1 MRVCPSVQPSWT
13 NDNVNKAFSEAEVK
27 EQSNKID
34 NGVEV
39 IDDLNSDGSDTDDT
53 SSVST
58 SDSRQVCLVHLLCE
72 TLHLNWGIIS
82 LMLYSLIH

>member
-1 MRVCPSVQPSWT
+1 MRACPSVQPSWT
-13 NDNVNKAFSEAEVK
+13 NVNKAFSEAEVTAQVK
-27 EQSNKID
+27 KFD

-58 SDSRQVCLVHLLCE
+58 SDSRQVCPVQC
-72 TLHLNWGIIS
+72 TCCAKFFT
-82 LMLYSLIH
+82 